1 MDRSSRLR
9 QASPR
14 PPGEGRGGG
23 EQAPGL
29 SRLRA
34 RVRGSGEP
42 PLQGRA
48 GSRGAEG
55 TEASQRKPC
64 VSETARVKHA
74 HTPVRVMRGHA
85 QVAGWVA
92 RGVPGLCFLTTACD
106 SAVIKVPAHGEPPSR
121 PGHWESLAT
130 EARSCCLRPCPRKGG
145 GRLRAQRPGARAV
158 EGRAAPAAPPQHAP
172 PTQAPELQL
181 RACAAW
187 QLAHAGF
194 LAEPPARCP
203 RADRGGVAVAVAML
217 SLNLLGSLR
226 AHPSAHPGEQA
237 APRAAAFESGPQG
250 PSLSLPLLWRREG
263 MMVCGAT
270 GSPRAWSP
278 RQALPSCRHPGGL
291 TRTPAVACGELAAGQ
306 PLCRALSQHA
316 LPVSDPVS
324 DPAPGRL
331 PPSSSSGDLV
341 CLRLTRWCSDSQE
354 QNPKW
359 CLGRHCAPSS
369 TPSAWRGA
377 GVPWAG
383 MRPAGASP
391 PVPPA
396 PSRTARPSAT
406 PCVPGI
412 RPLPTGLGPRGP
424 LPTPTAATWHCGIPQ
439 TWFPTRAPSSH
450 PLVGPWGAGVAP
462 LS

>member
-74 HTPVRVMRGHA
+74 RTPVRVMRGHA

-92 RGVPGLCFLTTACD
+92 RDVPGLRFLTTACD

-130 EARSCCLRPCPRKGG
+130 EARSCCLRPRPRKGG

-172 PTQAPELQL
+172 PRPGLRRCSSAHARLGSSPTPGSWLSRPRAAPELTEGVSL
-181 RACAAW
+181 LPW
-187 QLAHAGF
+187 
-194 LAEPPARCP
+194 RC
-203 RADRGGVAVAVAML
+203 
-217 SLNLLGSLR
+217 
-226 AHPSAHPGEQA
+226 
-237 APRAAAFESGPQG
+237 
-250 PSLSLPLLWRREG
+250 
-263 MMVCGAT
+263 
-270 GSPRAWSP
+270 
-278 RQALPSCRHPGGL
+278 
-291 TRTPAVACGELAAGQ
+291 
-306 PLCRALSQHA
+306 
-316 LPVSDPVS
+316 
-324 DPAPGRL
+324 
-331 PPSSSSGDLV
+331 
-341 CLRLTRWCSDSQE
+341 CL
-354 QNPKW
+354 
-359 CLGRHCAPSS
+359 
-369 TPSAWRGA
+369 
-377 GVPWAG
+377 
-383 MRPAGASP
+383 
-391 PVPPA
+391 
-396 PSRTARPSAT
+396 
-406 PCVPGI
+406 
-412 RPLPTGLGPRGP
+412 
-424 LPTPTAATWHCGIPQ
+424 
-439 TWFPTRAPSSH
+439 
-450 PLVGPWGAGVAP
+450 
-462 LS
+462 